1 MEADPDFDPATEE
14 GQTDINDEEY
24 ESLIPNENVD
34 PQGLFDKLRRRF
46 GDRARSAWRSLG
58 EKWKSRNQGRRLPEY
73 LQLKTFD
80 TLEDNETPLDWLSD
94 PIDRAKNRLSEL
106 YENFNFDE
114 VKLSEKDGK
123 VYIRLQNTKTG
134 GWTKPYLLFTQEGE
148 VTAEVKRLKGFE
160 MASRGLLERFEH
172 VNKILAEQR
181 KAQEL
186 QNQIEELQNQHQSTV
201 AAMEKAH
208 GREKDRLE
216 IEASQLRQRLD
227 GSRLALDDLAQELGI
242 SNAELSNLK
251 GLIEETSREKDELA
265 QSVRTLEEQIRQ
277 RDQAIEDL
285 EARANQIREK
295 TLRDVDVTA
304 EDMAHA
310 KNELAETLEQLE
322 ILRAQKDNLERELGL
337 TTKEKIKRALLKY
350 GVPAAFAVAIAGSV
364 AAIMTAL
371 KGVGNGVKKIGQ
383 GLTALGKK
391 MAAAVPGLLGSVLS
405 LVLKTGG
412 ELLKFVGNNIWI
424 LVVAI
429 GAVLLKKL
437 KI

>member
-1 MEADPDFDPATEE
+1 MEVDPDFDPTPEE

-201 AAMEKAH
+201 AAMEKTH

-285 EARANQIREK
+285 EDHIGRLREK
-295 TLRDVDVTA
+295 LNDPTISEEEKEALSKEIEEKQERLDVLNA
-304 EDMAHA
+304 QIE
-310 KNELAETLEQLE
+310 KNEKQ
-322 ILRAQKDNLERELGL
+322 LGL

-371 KGVGNGVKKIGQ
+371 KGLGNGVKKLGR
-383 GLTALGKK
+383 GLTELGKK
-391 MAAAVPGLLGSVLS
+391 MAASVPGLLGSVLS
-405 LVLKTGG
+405 LVLRTGG

-424 LVVAI
+424 LVVAV
-429 GAVLLKKL
+429 GAILLKKL